1 MAGGIDWFR
10 WHHGSVTD
18 PKFQLVAR
26 RAGASL
32 PDVLAVW
39 AYMLEQASAAETR
52 GTFGEIDCE
61 ALDCLFA
68 FPDGRTADVLAA
80 MQTRGLVDG
89 GSVVSWEKRQ
99 PKREDDTAAERKRK
113 QREREHELAL
123 AAAVTATESR
133 TVTQGHAQVTHGHD
147 RGEERRE
154 EEIKTRAETVGMPL
168 SSPPARE
175 PDVSGHE
182 PTPAGL
188 LCRSIKAAGVVD
200 VNPGH
205 PDLLRLIAGGIP
217 AETFTAAAADLA
229 AKGKGRFLL
238 LLKTVE
244 GQWNDAQAAP
254 ALAAAA
260 AALPGVS
267 AVAQTAALLAEQAEA
282 AQRARSPEAQAARR
296 EAMAR
301 LKGVAA

>member
-26 RAGASL
+26 KSGASL

-39 AYMLEQASAAETR
+39 AYVLEQASANQER
-52 GTFGEIDCE
+52 GCHGEIDCE
-61 ALDCLFA
+61 AVDCLFN
-68 FPDGRTADVLAA
+68 FPATETRTADILKAMAERNLLAD
-80 MQTRGLVDG
+80 GLIVN
-89 GSVVSWEKRQ
+89 WEKRQ
-99 PKREDDTAAERKRK
+99 PKREDETAAERKRR
-113 QREREHELAL
+113 QRERDHEIE
-123 AAAVTATESR
+123 AANAVTSAASR
-133 TVTQGHAQVTHGHD
+133 NVTHGHD
-147 RGEERRE
+147 RGEESRE
-154 EEIKTRAETVGMPL
+154 EDIKTRAETGGMPL
-168 SSPPARE
+168 SSAPARE
-175 PDVSGHE
+175 PGVSGHE
-182 PTPAGL
+182 PTPAGV
-188 LCRSIKAAGVVD
+188 LCRAIKAAGVAD

-217 AETFTAAAADLA
+217 TETFTAAASALSS
-229 AKGKGRFLL
+229 KGKGRFLL

-260 AALPGVS
+260 ALAPGVS
-267 AVAQTAALLAEQAEA
+267 AVAQTAALLAQQAEA
-282 AQRARSPEAQAARR
+282 GKRANSPEAQAARR
-296 EAMAR
+296 AAMAK